1 VSSRVR
7 ACATLVAALV
17 LGPTGARA
25 ELVYFASGRSLSVKG
40 HHLEGDLLVLS
51 LRGGGDIVCERDLVV
66 RIEPDE
72 VPVPDP
78 PVRTADEDVSRETGA
93 QDDGPALMWDL
104 RFDSMVRSAS
114 ARHGMDAKLVHA
126 VIAVESG
133 YRQRARSRKGAVGL
147 MQVLPATARQ
157 YGVFDLYNPVSNIE
171 AGVRHLKALLGR
183 FPLALALAAYNAGEA
198 AVERYGG
205 IPPYPETEAYVSR
218 VLRLLA
224 G

>member
-1 VSSRVR
+1 M
-7 ACATLVAALV
+7 L
-17 LGPTGARA
+17 LGSPSVRA
-25 ELVYFASGRSLSVKG
+25 ELAYFASGRSLPVKG
-40 HHLEGDLLVLS
+40 HHFEGDMLVLS
-51 LRGGGDIVCERDLVV
+51 LRGGGEIVCERTLVV

-72 VPVPDP
+72 VAVPDP
-78 PVRTADEDVSRETGA
+78 NVRQPDGEVD
-93 QDDGPALMWDL
+93 QDTSEESGPALMPDP
-104 RFDSMVRSAS
+104 RFDPMVRKAS
-114 ARHGMDAKLVHA
+114 ARHGIDARLVHA
-126 VIAVESG
+126 VIVVESG
-133 YRQRARSRKGAVGL
+133 YRQHARSRRGAVGL
-147 MQVLPATARQ
+147 MQLLPATARR

-171 AGVRHLKALLGR
+171 AGVRHLRALLGR

>member
-1 VSSRVR
+1 MSGRIR
-7 ACATLVAALV
+7 ACAAFVAAIL
-17 LGPTGARA
+17 LGPPGARA

-40 HHLEGDLLVLS
+40 LHFEGDLLVLS
-51 LRGGGDIVCERDLVV
+51 LRGGGDIVCERSLVV

-78 PVRTADEDVSRETGA
+78 PADGDGDQEIRTEES
-93 QDDGPALMWDL
+93 GPVLVPDP
-104 RFDSMVRSAS
+104 RFDPMIRRAS
-114 ARHGMDAKLVHA
+114 ARHGMDARLVHA

-133 YRQRARSRKGAVGL
+133 YRQRARSRRGAVGL
-147 MQVLPATARQ
+147 MQVLPATARR
-157 YGVFDLYNPVSNIE
+157 YGVFDLYDPVSNIE
-171 AGVRHLKALLGR
+171 AGVRHLKTLLRR

-198 AVERYGG
+198 AVERHGG